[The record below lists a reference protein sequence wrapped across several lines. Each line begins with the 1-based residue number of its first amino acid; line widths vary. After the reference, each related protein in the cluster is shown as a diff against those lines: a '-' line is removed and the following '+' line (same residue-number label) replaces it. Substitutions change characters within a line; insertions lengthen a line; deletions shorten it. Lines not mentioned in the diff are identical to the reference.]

1 MAIAEAG
8 KKKRPKKT
16 CNKAEVKSDLLKTNE
31 DIIFANFRNFT
42 KVCNGCATLLR
53 NTFAQFKC
61 ITFKLDQFTNF
72 S

>member
-31 DIIFANFRNFT
+31 DIIFADFRNFT
-42 KVCNGCATLLR
+42 KSL
-53 NTFAQFKC
+53 
-61 ITFKLDQFTNF
+61 
-72 S
+72 